1 MRILNRYFELERYGT
16 TVRTEVMAGLTTFL
30 TMAYI
35 AFVNPQILSEAGM
48 DRGAVFVAT
57 CLAAAIGS
65 AIMGLYANYPIAQAP
80 GMGLNAFFTYGVVLG
95 LGHPWQTALGAVFI
109 SGICFMALSVLPI
122 REWVVN
128 AFPRSLKLAT
138 SAGIGFFLAIIAM
151 RNAGLVEGSEVT
163 LVTLGDVTAAPAV
176 LAVVGLVL
184 IAALEAR
191 RVTGGPII
199 GILTVT
205 VIGLAL
211 GVSPFRGVVDL
222 PPSIAPTLFVLD
234 IGAALDIALFG
245 VIFAFLFTDLFDTA
259 GTLIGVAHQ
268 ADLLDADGRLPRVRK
283 ALVADSTATTLGALL
298 GTSPVTSYIE
308 SAAGVKAGGRT
319 GLTAVTV
326 SVLFLATL
334 FLSPLADTIP
344 AYATAAVLLFVT
356 CLMARSIVDIDWS
369 DVTEYAPSVVL
380 VVTIPL
386 SFSIADGIAAGFITY
401 AAIKLLSGRA
411 REAQPAVLI
420 LAAVFVARFVWLGG

>member
-1 MRILNRYFELERYGT
+1 
-16 TVRTEVMAGLTTFL
+16 
-30 TMAYI
+30 MAYI

-95 LGHPWQTALGAVFI
+95 LGYPWQTALGAVFI

-151 RNAGLVEGSEVT
+151 RNAGLVEGSEAT

-211 GVSPFRGVVDL
+211 GVRPFRGVVDL

-268 ADLLDADGRLPRVRK
+268 ADLLDAEGRLPRVRK

-356 CLMARSIVDIDWS
+356 CLMARSIADIDWS
-369 DVTEYAPSVVL
+369 DVTEYAPAVVL
-380 VVTIPL
+380 AVTIPL

>member
-1 MRILNRYFELERYGT
+1 MQVLNRYFELERHGT

-151 RNAGLVEGSEVT
+151 RNAGLVEGSEAT

-211 GVSPFRGVVDL
+211 GVTPFRGVVDL
-222 PPSIAPTLFVLD
+222 PPSIAPTLFALD

-268 ADLLDADGRLPRVRK
+268 ADLLDAEGRLPRVRK

-356 CLMARSIVDIDWS
+356 CLMARSIADIDWS
-369 DVTEYAPSVVL
+369 DVTEYAPAVVL
-380 VVTIPL
+380 AVTIPL